1 MQVREDRNELLLIA
15 KMMMRIIIYYH
26 HVGDLTDQ
34 TSNLV
39 VSVRIKGGGRLVQD
53 QKSASSAQHR

>member
-15 KMMMRIIIYYH
+15 KMMMRIIIYH
-26 HVGDLTDQ
+26 DGDLTDQ
-34 TSNLV
+34 ASNLV

-53 QKSASSAQHR
+53 QKFAPSAQH